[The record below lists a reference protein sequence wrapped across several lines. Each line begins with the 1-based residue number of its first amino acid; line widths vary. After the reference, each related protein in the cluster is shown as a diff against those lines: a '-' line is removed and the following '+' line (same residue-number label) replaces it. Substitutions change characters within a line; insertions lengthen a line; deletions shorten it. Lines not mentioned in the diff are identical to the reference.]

1 MVLLVLQ
8 VVATA
13 RYSSQGG
20 SGETLAVVNGFS
32 VASASDP
39 GDTHGA
45 YYSIIVDRV
54 YGL

>member
-1 MVLLVLQ
+1 MTSDAPIHVL
-8 VVATA
+8 TA
-13 RYSSQGG
+13 CFGPSTCMRR
-20 SGETLAVVNGFS
+20 FS